1 MSERREVCRRKK
13 NVCRWK
19 RRVQKEKNVSLL
31 VLILTFLFFFIPF
44 SISSFFLRSNHY
56 VECWKDPHHF
66 KNGVLGS
73 IVLFMYG
80 LGLPVLFIWIVRYS
94 TQFNHQ
100 ERKKGKQKKTK
111 TKKQK
116 KKKRVSIFKEDGCC
130 KLGDLGSIRSRQ
142 RSSVLRFV
150 NHNPLLYIAYKP
162 LIECDFHIEHL
173 YFRSYYC
180 FVLLALASSSLTK
193 IPLLR
198 FSIGVVCILI
208 YSFSILYIKPLRK
221 TRSWKLPV
229 MLLVFFISLLALSL
243 NYVSVS

>member
-1 MSERREVCRRKK
+1 MPMEKK
-13 NVCRWK
+13 SAEG
-19 RRVQKEKNVSLL
+19 KECIIGSVNIDIFV
-31 VLILTFLFFFIPF
+31 FFCIPF

-150 NHNPLLYIAYKP
+150 NHDPLLYIAYKP